1 MSASC
6 QGLPVIIAADWSIL
20 MNSRFCIIALVG
32 ALSAIAVS
40 LPVSRAAADPVEENG
55 DWRDHHNRH
64 DHDAVRAAVEG
75 GEIKP
80 LAQLLDQIK
89 GKLPGEITGV
99 EVERKHG
106 AWLYEFRIID
116 KQGRLFDVYVD
127 AQSGEIKRTK
137 EK

>member
-6 QGLPVIIAADWSIL
+6 QALPSILAADWSKL
-20 MNSRFCIIALVG
+20 MNSRFRTLALICG
-32 ALSAIAVS
+32 LSVVAAG
-40 LPVSRAAADPVEENG
+40 LPAYHAAADPDEHHG
-55 DWRDHHNRH
+55 DRRGHGERY

-80 LAQLLDQIK
+80 LAQLLDQVK

-106 AWLYEFRIID
+106 LWVYEFRVID
-116 KQGRLFDVYVD
+116 KEGRLFDVYVD
-127 AQSGEIKRTK
+127 AQSGEIKSTK